1 MCMGEKAHSR
11 GSFYEQVSSFFLL
24 EVLHLFAMNV
34 CMGVL
39 YMGEGLEGL
48 GTNRSLGGPP
58 KSFTL
63 QLQLSFRF
71 FIEKRMQRRLELF

>member
-1 MCMGEKAHSR
+1 
-11 GSFYEQVSSFFLL
+11 
-24 EVLHLFAMNV
+24 MNV

-71 FIEKRMQRRLELF
+71 FIEKKNAKKVGVVLGQTFPQRI

>member
-1 MCMGEKAHSR
+1 
-11 GSFYEQVSSFFLL
+11 
-24 EVLHLFAMNV
+24 MNV

-63 QLQLSFRF
+63 QLQLSFSF
-71 FIEKRMQRRLELF
+71 LLKKNAKKVGVVLGQTFPQRI